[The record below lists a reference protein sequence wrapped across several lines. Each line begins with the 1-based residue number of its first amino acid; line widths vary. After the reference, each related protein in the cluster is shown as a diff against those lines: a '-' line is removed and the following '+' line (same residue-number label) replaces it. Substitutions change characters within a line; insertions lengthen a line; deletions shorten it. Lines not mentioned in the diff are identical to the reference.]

1 MELESSNADSDIPI
15 KDPAVEDFLGK
26 FDPNLFDDDKRE
38 IISESTF
45 NKLNQIIVRPQLFN
59 YGLSSESF
67 SLWMK
72 SPEKCAKKYLKEY
85 RSKEKMIRI
94 VFDTFFVRF
103 EPK

>member
-26 FDPNLFDDDKRE
+26 FDPKLFDDDKRE

-67 SLWMK
+67 SL
-72 SPEKCAKKYLKEY
+72 
-85 RSKEKMIRI
+85 
-94 VFDTFFVRF
+94 
-103 EPK
+103 